1 MPVPSRLLLATALTA
16 GLLIV
21 QASLFAQEL
30 TTRCDPPPDSLARL
44 TRTQKKAFMESQDKF
59 IAGRYAD
66 ALAELRGLL
75 AQLPQNTPAQRAT
88 AERTAEAALETR
100 DQAYAIS
107 LLKPVEEHNGNDCLA
122 RVLLARAYAEN
133 GQSAER
139 DAEISALTALHKQAP
154 ESPAG
159 KLDMFLLER
168 HIVKG
173 GGSVGIGYFLRP
185 FGPLKTHLRA
195 EVFDAFGKAIFVI
208 ELNSDDGVQV
218 DFRGT
223 HPELAA
229 KGDRRFT
236 LDAFLPNQ
244 LRPDGTIEHA
254 LIQFYEGAPSYDL
267 VRERILAMVE
277 RAAKLGAPGSAPA
290 VER

>member
-1 MPVPSRLLLATALTA
+1 MPVPSGLLRATALTA
-16 GLLIV
+16 GLLIA
-21 QASLFAQEL
+21 QASLTAQEI
-30 TTRCDPPPDSLARL
+30 TTRCDPPGGSLGRL
-44 TRTQKKAFMESQDKF
+44 TRNQKKAFLESQDKF
-59 IAGRYAD
+59 IAGRFAD
-66 ALAELRGLL
+66 ALADLRGLL
-75 AQLPQNTPAQRAT
+75 AQLPPNTPAQSAM
-88 AERTAEAALETR
+88 AERAAEAALEASDR
-100 DQAYAIS
+100 AYVIS
-107 LLKPVEEHNGNDCLA
+107 LLKPIEEHDASDCLA

-139 DAEISALTALHKQAP
+139 DAEISALTALHKQDP
-154 ESPAG
+154 KSPAG

-168 HIVKG
+168 QTLKG

-185 FGPLKTHLRA
+185 FGLFKTHLRA
-195 EVFDAFGKAIFVI
+195 EVYDASGKAILVI

-218 DFRGT
+218 DFKET

-254 LIQFYEGAPSYDL
+254 LIQFYEGAPSYDV
-267 VRERILAMVE
+267 VRERILAMAE
-277 RAAKLGAPGSAPA
+277 RSAKLG
-290 VER
+290 V